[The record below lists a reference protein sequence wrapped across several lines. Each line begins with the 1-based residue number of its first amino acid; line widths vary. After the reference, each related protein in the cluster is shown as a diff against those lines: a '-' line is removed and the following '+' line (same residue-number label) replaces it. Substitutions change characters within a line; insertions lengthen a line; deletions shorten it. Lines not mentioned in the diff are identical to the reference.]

1 MQHRHGRGGR
11 VRPCRWLLRAGCGT
25 DERALAGA
33 DRGASFAA
41 TRSAQGRS
49 RFRGRAGTASRMM
62 LERSEAWGSITFGYA
77 ETPRAVTSGVA
88 SLRCWSSRLDGESK
102 LSEHLD
108 RAGLP
113 ALEIA
118 GGKALPR
125 GELISRAQDRF
136 RRITASI
143 PDQVIRRGG
152 SESMRREEP
161 VRA

>member
-1 MQHRHGRGGR
+1 MQHRHGRGAESAPA
-11 VRPCRWLLRAGCGT
+11 VGCCEPAAART
-25 DERALAGA
+25 SVLSPAQIVERL
-33 DRGASFAA
+33 FAA
-41 TRSAQGRS
+41 ARSAQGRS
-49 RFRGRAGTASRMM
+49 PFRGRAGTASRMM
-62 LERSEAWGSITFGYA
+62 LERGEAWESITFGHA

-88 SLRCWSSRLDGESK
+88 ALRCRSSRLDGESK

-108 RAGLP
+108 GAGLP